1 MVVQRR
7 DGPRRPRDDDVDDAT
22 NATND
27 YATPTPL
34 IV

>member
-7 DGPRRPRDDDVDDAT
+7 DGPRRPRDDDDDAT